1 MRDLSHVEQQ
11 ILLSRMASG
20 VLVVDVSGRITF
32 MNPAARSAFAPGTE
46 DAEGRGLA
54 DLLARVS
61 VVRPDG
67 SALAPCDWPA
77 LAAVQGETV
86 DDHVLGLDRDGRRQW
101 LSMRATPIPDGGAL
115 LSFVDVTPLHDLE
128 QQHEQMVRAV
138 SHDIRNR
145 LTSVHLNAQLL
156 EKSVIQRGL
165 EKEQRFAS
173 MLVGAAR
180 RLDAMIQELVD
191 SARLRNGRLR
201 LDLQPLEIALFVPD
215 VLSRNTRMLDTNRV
229 RLLMP
234 QISMTAT
241 ADAARLERVL
251 VNLLGSALRRG
262 GETGQAELHVRTEGD
277 EIRFSVS
284 DQGPPIAADEL
295 PTELDELITCQPAG
309 TEPGFGLGLFVA
321 SKLVEH
327 HGGRLWLDRSATAG
341 ATFHFTIP
349 MSLSGRAQ
357 RKDART
363 SGPDAA

>member
-1 MRDLSHVEQQ
+1 MRDLSQAEQQ
-11 ILLSRMASG
+11 ILLSQMAGGVMVVDASG
-20 VLVVDVSGRITF
+20 RLTLMNPPARAAFGCLDDDEITLADVS
-32 MNPAARSAFAPGTE
+32 
-46 DAEGRGLA
+46 
-54 DLLARVS
+54 ARVPM
-61 VVRPDG
+61 VRPDG
-67 SALAPCDWPA
+67 SPISARDWPG
-77 LAAVQGETV
+77 LAVLRGEAVH
-86 DDHVLGLDRDGRRQW
+86 DDVVGLDRDGRRQW
-101 LSMRATPIPDGGAL
+101 VSLRATPIPDGGAV
-115 LSFVDVTPLHDLE
+115 LSFVDITPLHDLE

-191 SARLRNGRLR
+191 SARLRHGRLR
-201 LDLQPLEIALFVPD
+201 LDLQPLEIARFVPD
-215 VLSRNTRMLDTNRV
+215 VLARNTRMLDTNRV

-234 QISMTAT
+234 QASMTAS

-251 VNLLGSALRRG
+251 VSLLGNALKRG
-262 GETGQAELHVRTEGD
+262 GDTGEAELHVRTEGD

-284 DQGPPIAADEL
+284 DQGPTIPAHEL
-295 PTELDELITCQPAG
+295 PTELDELLTCQPAG

-321 SKLVEH
+321 SKLIEH
-327 HGGRLWLDRSATAG
+327 HGGHLWLDSSTGPG

-349 MSLSGRAQ
+349 VSGPRAQ
-357 RKDART
+357 RKPVPLPNRQAKE
-363 SGPDAA
+363 